1 MIKASDI
8 TKIEK
13 HRKDIKKETYIKIY
27 EQFSRK
33 IKQSVEFGNSQ
44 VFLTVP
50 GYMLGYPPYDRGH
63 AATYLKRQLILGEFR
78 VQPMDEYTF
87 FVTWG
92 GPTTREERV
101 SVHTA
106 APQDEDEFPTLMN
119 LKKAANKYRKNFPG
133 KT

>member
-1 MIKASDI
+1 MIRASDI
-8 TKIEK
+8 AKIEK
-13 HRKDIKKETYIKIY
+13 HKKEVKKETYLKIY

-50 GYMLGYPPYDRGH
+50 GYILGYPPFDRDH
-63 AATYLKRQLILGEFR
+63 AAAYLKRQLILGEFG
-78 VQPMDEYTF
+78 VQPIDQYTF

-92 GPTTREERV
+92 HQTDTKKEKSQEEQQG
-101 SVHTA
+101 T
-106 APQDEDEFPTLMN
+106 EDDFPTLMN

-133 KT
+133 KP

>member
-13 HRKDIKKETYIKIY
+13 HRKDIKKETYLKIY

-92 GPTTREERV
+92 GTSGTTKEERV
-101 SVHTA
+101 SA
-106 APQDEDEFPTLMN
+106 PAPQDEDEFPTLMN